1 METSDPVVWLRRRT
15 DPLDIDIAQV
25 DAAVELVRLG
35 AALRVRLAGLR
46 EPEALAQLALARTQ
60 AADLE
65 FSVDR
70 DGDAVTLTIGPR
82 REELARSSARP

>member
-1 METSDPVVWLRRRT
+1 MEKSTPVVWLRPRT
-15 DPLDIDIAQV
+15 DPLEADIVQV
-25 DAAVELVRLG
+25 DAAVELVRMG
-35 AALRVRLAGLR
+35 SALRVRLAGLR
-46 EPEALAQLALARTQ
+46 EPEALAQLALARAQ

-82 REELARSSARP
+82 RDEPARSTDRP

>member
-1 METSDPVVWLRRRT
+1 METSDPVVWLRPRT
-15 DPLDIDIAQV
+15 DLLDIDIAQV

-46 EPEALAQLALARTQ
+46 EPEGLAQLALARAQ

-82 REELARSSARP
+82 RDQPARSSPRP

>member
-1 METSDPVVWLRRRT
+1 
-15 DPLDIDIAQV
+15 V
-25 DAAVELVRLG
+25 DAAVELVRIG
-35 AALRVRLAGLR
+35 SALRVRLAGLR
-46 EPEALAQLALARTQ
+46 EPEALAQVALARAQ

-82 REELARSSARP
+82 LDEHARPIARP

>member
-1 METSDPVVWLRRRT
+1 METSDPVVWLRPRT

>member
-1 METSDPVVWLRRRT
+1 METSDPVVWLRPRT
-15 DPLDIDIAQV
+15 DPFEMDMAQV

-46 EPEALAQLALARTQ
+46 DPETLAQVALARTQ

-82 REELARSSARP
+82 RDKPARSIDRP

>member
-1 METSDPVVWLRRRT
+1 METSDPVVWLRPRT
-15 DPLDIDIAQV
+15 DPFETDIAQV
-25 DAAVELVRLG
+25 DAAVELVRIG
-35 AALRVRLAGLR
+35 SARRVRLAGLR
-46 EPEALAQLALARTQ
+46 EPEALAQVALARTQ

-82 REELARSSARP
+82 RADHAPPIDRP

>member
-1 METSDPVVWLRRRT
+1 METSDPVVWLRPRT
-15 DPLDIDIAQV
+15 DPFEMDMAQV

-46 EPEALAQLALARTQ
+46 DPEALAQVALARTQ

-82 REELARSSARP
+82 RDKPEWSSDRP